1 MPVVLTFA
9 ALLELFLPL
18 IIYCCAV
25 CKKKSKERREGLEDR
40 RTLMEVS
47 GELERRLEQIARAGS
62 QEELDRGVQ
71 DYQQTVQVYQCENE
85 GKELSRKRGLYRNA
99 SLWRIISMHL
109 FCSFYLWI
117 VYLVGCEISQ
127 CTQYGR
133 IFVYLKIFGF
143 VML

>member
-1 MPVVLTFA
+1 
-9 ALLELFLPL
+9 
-18 IIYCCAV
+18 
-25 CKKKSKERREGLEDR
+25 
-40 RTLMEVS
+40 MEVS

-62 QEELDRGVQ
+62 QGELDRGVQ
-71 DYQQTVQVYQCENE
+71 DYQQTVQEHQCENE

-109 FCSFYLWI
+109 FFSFYLWI

-133 IFVYLKIFGF
+133 IFVYSKIFGF
-143 VML
+143 VMLCISSVYIFIESIFSHEWDYLRNIMQDETAWGYIQNMQ